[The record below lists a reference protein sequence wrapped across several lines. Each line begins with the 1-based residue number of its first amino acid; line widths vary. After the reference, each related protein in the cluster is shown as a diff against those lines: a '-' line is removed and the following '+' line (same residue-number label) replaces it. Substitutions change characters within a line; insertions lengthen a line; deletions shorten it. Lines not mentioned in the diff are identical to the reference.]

1 MSDFHI
7 DAILG
12 PERNP
17 RQGVGAHDILRWQEG
32 WRKQQAA
39 RREARR
45 SERRRERE
53 VESSLAI
60 KRLAAGDMDRF
71 FAKLDQLPG
80 AWKPAPDPQDGEE
93 SINKR
98 KEMEVGV

>member
-7 DAILG
+7 DAVLG

-17 RQGVGAHDILRWQEG
+17 RQGVGAQDILRWQEG
-32 WRKQQAA
+32 WRQRSAA
-39 RREARR
+39 
-45 SERRRERE
+45 RRERE

-80 AWKPAPDPQDGEE
+80 AWKSARDPKDGQELANRPEE
-93 SINKR
+93 V
-98 KEMEVGV
+98 EVGV

>member
-7 DAILG
+7 DAMLG

-17 RQGVGAHDILRWQEG
+17 RQGVGAQDILRWQEG
-32 WRKQQAA
+32 WRKHSAA

-53 VESSLAI
+53 FRDGFHGGSSGL
-60 KRLAAGDMDRF
+60 R
-71 FAKLDQLPG
+71 
-80 AWKPAPDPQDGEE
+80 GENA
-93 SINKR
+93 STRTDITR
-98 KEMEVGV
+98 DCRVQ